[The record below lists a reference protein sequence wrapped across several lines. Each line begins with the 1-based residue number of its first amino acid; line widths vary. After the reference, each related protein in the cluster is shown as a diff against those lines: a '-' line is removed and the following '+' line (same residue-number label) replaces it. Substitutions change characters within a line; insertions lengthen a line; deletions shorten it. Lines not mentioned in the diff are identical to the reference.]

1 MRQWEL
7 IGITDGVPGWVPP
20 ARPHQVDLE
29 QVLREV
35 AGSSV
40 FFWTTDATLRMRTVT
55 PAAAELLGCTPESS
69 EGRDLLEVV
78 GSEGESLPILEAHV
92 SALYGETTT
101 FILRGAGQSV
111 RCRVAPTRDASGH
124 VIGTFCLAVTRE
136 ILEPDVQR
144 PREERLEVA

>member
-7 IGITDGVPGWVPP
+7 IGITDNEPAWVPP

-55 PAAAELLGCTPESS
+55 PAAAEMLGRTPESS

-124 VIGTFCLAVTRE
+124 VIGTFCLAVTRDVSE
-136 ILEPDVQR
+136 PELHRPLEAH
-144 PREERLEVA
+144 LEVA